1 MKTLSRVLLL
11 SAICFVMAFSTTS
24 CEKEPQGPSQQDI
37 ESNIIGK
44 WKLVGRDGKEVVTNM
59 SMVCTYYPG
68 GKSTISTTTGYKL
81 YNEKNIWI
89 DNIEFKYSLNGN
101 VLKEEMEGHWRES
114 TIRSIDAKRMTL
126 SIDKIYSEGQITE
139 LGWLFEFVKVTAD
152 FSQDIVGMWEGVEVT
167 GEETYGG
174 AEACI
179 EYRADGSYTYYTK
192 KGDAWAP
199 SANVGN
205 EYNVDGDWLA
215 HRWRPEAGA
224 DYNYEWWDIES
235 IKDGQMKWT
244 ALRARADGST
254 YATTFTWKKV
264 NPEDVIPYLF
274 IKAMEDGA
282 TVSIDTVGNF
292 EVPSI
297 EYSTDGQNWTAFD
310 FGNPQTVTLAK
321 AGDKVFW
328 RNTGESSY
336 FSSTNDHSKIDLVSF
351 VIGDKKVAVG
361 GNIMSLIDK
370 SCQSLTIPCDYC
382 FPDLFRD
389 CTSLVSASELKLPA
403 TGLTSGCYCRMF
415 LGCTSLESV
424 PELPATELARFCYG
438 GMFSGCTSLE
448 SAPELPA
455 TEIARSCYSTMFDG
469 CTSLKTAPALPAT
482 ELATECYFGMF
493 NGCTSLKTAPALP
506 ATELADNCYQV
517 MFEGCI
523 SLEEAPALPATELA
537 ANCYQLMFEGCIS
550 LEEAPALPATELA
563 NGCYL
568 GMFYGCTNLRHIN
581 VGFMGWGDE
590 LGATIGWVAGV
601 SPEGTFECPEG
612 LEINYGANCIPEGW
626 TVKSHGLNN

>member
-1 MKTLSRVLLL
+1 
-11 SAICFVMAFSTTS
+11 MAFSTTS
-24 CEKEPQGPSQQDI
+24 CEKEPQGPSQQEI
-37 ESNIIGK
+37 ETNIIGK
-44 WKLVGRDGKEVVTNM
+44 WKLVRMDGKEIVTNQRV
-59 SMVCTYYPG
+59 VCTYYTG
-68 GKSTISTTTGYKL
+68 GRCIHSNAGYFKIL
-81 YNEKNIWI
+81 DDDIWI
-89 DNIEFKYSLNGN
+89 DHLELKYSLNGN
-101 VLKEEMEGHWRES
+101 VLKEEMVGLERES
-114 TIRSIDAKRMTL
+114 TIKSIDADRMTMSL
-126 SIDKIYSEGQITE
+126 DRVCYEGQIKE
-139 LGWLFEFVKVTAD
+139 AGQLLEFVKVTTD
-152 FSQDIVGMWEGVEVT
+152 FSQDVIGFWEGVEMT
-167 GEETYGG
+167 GDETYGD
-174 AEACI
+174 ANHCI
-179 EYRADGSYTYYTK
+179 EYKTDGSYTYYDK
-192 KGDAWAP
+192 VGDSWVPRPDA
-199 SANVGN
+199 SSK
-205 EYNVDGDWLA
+205 YNVDGDWLA
-215 HRWRPEAGA
+215 TCWQATEV
-224 DYNYEWWDIES
+224 DDNNYERWDIES

-244 ALRARADGST
+244 ALRAREDGST
-254 YATTFTWKKV
+254 FVTTFTWKKV
-264 NPEDVIPYLF
+264 NPADVIPYLYLE
-274 IKAMEDGA
+274 AVEDGA

-328 RNTGESSY
+328 RNTGKSSY
-336 FSSTNDHSKIDLVSF
+336 FSSTKDHIKIDHVSF

-424 PELPATELARFCYG
+424 PELPAMELARFCYG

-455 TEIARSCYSTMFDG
+455 TEIARSCYSTMFYG
-469 CTSLKTAPALPAT
+469 CTSLKTAPALPAM
-482 ELATECYFGMF
+482 ELATDCYEFMFEGCISLEEAPALPAMELADNCYVMMF

-506 ATELADNCYQV
+506 ATELA
-517 MFEGCI
+517 
-523 SLEEAPALPATELA
+523 AK
-537 ANCYQLMFEGCIS
+537 CYQLMFEGCIS
-550 LEEAPALPATELA
+550 LEEAPALPATELV

-581 VGFMGWGDE
+581 VGFEKWGAEESMATYGW
-590 LGATIGWVAGV
+590 LLGV

-612 LEINYGANCIPEGW
+612 LEINYGSNSIPEGW
-626 TVKSHGLNN
+626 TVETR

>member
-1 MKTLSRVLLL
+1 MKILSRVLLL
-11 SAICFVMAFSTTS
+11 SAICFAMAFSTTS
-24 CEKEPQGPSQQDI
+24 CEKEPQGPSQQEI
-37 ESNIIGK
+37 ETNIIGK
-44 WKLVGRDGKEVVTNM
+44 WKLVRMDGKEIVTNQRV
-59 SMVCTYYPG
+59 VCTYYTG
-68 GKSTISTTTGYKL
+68 GRCIHSNAGYIKIL
-81 YNEKNIWI
+81 DDDIWI
-89 DNIEFKYSLNGN
+89 DHLELKYSLNGN
-101 VLKEEMEGHWRES
+101 VLKEEMGGLERES
-114 TIRSIDAKRMTL
+114 TIKSINADRMTMSL
-126 SIDKIYSEGQITE
+126 DRVCFEGQIKE
-139 LGWLFEFVKVTAD
+139 AGQLLEFVKVTTD
-152 FSQDIVGMWEGVEVT
+152 FSQDVIGFWEGVEMT
-167 GEETYGG
+167 GDETHGD
-174 AEACI
+174 ANHCI
-179 EYRADGSYTYYTK
+179 EYKTDGSYTYYDK
-192 KGDAWAP
+192 VGDSWVPRPDA
-199 SANVGN
+199 SSN
-205 EYNVDGDWLA
+205 YNVDGDWLA
-215 HRWRPEAGA
+215 TRWQATEVD
-224 DYNYEWWDIES
+224 DYNYERWDIES

-244 ALRARADGST
+244 ALRAREDGST
-254 YATTFTWKKV
+254 FATTFTWKKV
-264 NPEDVIPYLF
+264 SPADVIPYLF
-274 IKAMEDGA
+274 IKAVEDGA
-282 TVSIDTVGNF
+282 TVSLDTFGNF
-292 EVPSI
+292 EVLPSI

-328 RNTGESSY
+328 RNTGKSSY
-336 FSSTNDHSKIDLVSF
+336 FSSTKDHIKIDLVSF

-382 FPDLFRD
+382 FPDLFHD

-403 TGLTSGCYCRMF
+403 TELTSGCYCRMF
-415 LGCTSLESV
+415 SGCTSLESV
-424 PELPATELARFCYG
+424 PELPAKELARFCYG

-455 TEIARSCYSTMFDG
+455 TEIARSCYSIMFDG

-482 ELATECYFGMF
+482 ELATECYFGMYS
-493 NGCTSLKTAPALP
+493 GCTSLKTAPALP

-523 SLEEAPALPATELA
+523 SLEEAPGLPATELA

-581 VGFMGWGDE
+581 VGFEKWGAEESMATYGW
-590 LGATIGWVAGV
+590 LLGV

-612 LEINYGANCIPEGW
+612 LEINYGVNSIPEGW
-626 TVKSHGLNN
+626 TVETR